1 MEKFEELDFTDL
13 PIRLEL
19 GLGLVDVV
27 ANEKSEKKF
36 RKGVESIRKKIKD
49 SNGIDLPM
57 VNITDNPQ
65 IPKNS
70 YKLIIYGKEVASCL
84 ISKTEYKS
92 DALLFDLEVN
102 ISSYLYLF
110 KDDFK
115 ISMVNL
121 EKKMREQSR
130 EAYLFL
136 FRYYTN
142 IVPDKKQAFHWLK
155 KMTYYDVPED
165 IRQLACF
172 YRDGKG
178 CEKDQNLSNK
188 LYDKISD
195 FHHRQGRF

>member
-1 MEKFEELDFTDL
+1 MENFEELDFTDL

-27 ANEKSEKKF
+27 INEKSEKKF
-36 RKGVESIRKKIKD
+36 RKGVESIRKNIKD

-57 VNITDNPQ
+57 INITDNPQ

-70 YKLIIYGKEVASCL
+70 YKLFVYGKEVASCL

-92 DALLFDLEVN
+92 DTLLFDLEVK
-102 ISSYLYLF
+102 IGSYLYLF

-115 ISMVNL
+115 KSLLNL
-121 EKKMREQSR
+121 EEKMKEQSR

-142 IVPDKKQAFHWLK
+142 VAPDKKQAFHWLK
-155 KMTYYDVPED
+155 KMCYYGVPQD
-165 IRQLACF
+165 IRLLAHYYNRGDGCIKDEIQF
-172 YRDGKG
+172 EKLRDLLNPNSFSK
-178 CEKDQNLSNK
+178 
-188 LYDKISD
+188 
-195 FHHRQGRF
+195 RRF